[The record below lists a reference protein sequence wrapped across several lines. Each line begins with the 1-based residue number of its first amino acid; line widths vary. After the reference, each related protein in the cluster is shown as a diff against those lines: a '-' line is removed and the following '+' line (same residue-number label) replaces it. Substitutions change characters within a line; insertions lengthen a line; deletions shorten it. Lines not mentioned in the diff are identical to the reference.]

1 MDHETPFEP
10 ANDLEVRLLQAQ
22 GLPGAQAL
30 SQHLVQ
36 YCADE
41 SIERLVHILADIAA

>member
-1 MDHETPFEP
+1 VQYCDPNSVDSIRNAIDVSLTK
-10 ANDLEVRLLQAQ
+10 ALCS
-22 GLPGAQAL
+22 QAL